1 LKIFIKN
8 SDRLIKKSVFGESID
23 GEINTK
29 LKYEECH
36 LVIHDV
42 DIQSVTPTER
52 TTQNLLQKS
61 VSLAIELATKTIEQ
75 EYTIQAKIRDQEFK
89 GELEKLKITNE
100 IEYLK
105 KLHDL
110 SRLNVESKI
119 IEKNGSSVAQAK
131 AEKQATIIESVSK
144 VKLAEMSKKAK
155 EIELEYAVRKIKKEN
170 SNDYLSQ
177 SEEQRLSIKNIEQN
191 NAIESNKFKNII
203 EALSPETLVEM
214 AKAGPELQ
222 AKLLQ
227 GLNLSGYILTD
238 GNNPISLFNVANN
251 LVKSD

>member
-1 LKIFIKN
+1 
-8 SDRLIKKSVFGESID
+8 
-23 GEINTK
+23 
-29 LKYEECH
+29 
-36 LVIHDV
+36 
-42 DIQSVTPTER
+42 
-52 TTQNLLQKS
+52 
-61 VSLAIELATKTIEQ
+61 VSLK
-75 EYTIQAKIRDQEFK
+75 
-89 GELEKLKITNE
+89 KLKITNE